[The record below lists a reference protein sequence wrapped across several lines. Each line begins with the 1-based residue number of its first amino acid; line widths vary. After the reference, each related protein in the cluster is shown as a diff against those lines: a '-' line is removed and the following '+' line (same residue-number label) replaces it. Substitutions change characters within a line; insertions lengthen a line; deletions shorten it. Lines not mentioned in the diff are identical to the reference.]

1 MHPEPRLESSAA
13 LPGCSLQPGT
23 VSSRPL
29 SILGNRVLRKEDP
42 RFLRG
47 EGRYVENLP
56 LEGALTVTFVRS
68 LLAHARI
75 GGVDTAAAEALPNVQ
90 VITGADVDAGPF
102 GPPPF
107 PGLNPAMGRP
117 LVATDV
123 VRFVGDIV
131 AIVLSEGRATGVDA
145 AELVAV
151 DYDPLPPVVSPQD
164 AAKDEVLLYPEA
176 GTNLAC
182 RSGSPEH
189 DEKLFDGCDV
199 VVSGT
204 LVSQRMAPCPL
215 EPRSAAA
222 EVGADGRITAWLS
235 TQTPHQDRMVLA
247 GTLGL
252 DPAQIRVVAPDV
264 GGGFGAKMLNAEEV
278 LIVWLARRLGRP
290 VRWTETRSESM
301 VALPHG
307 RAQHVDYTIGG
318 TRDGKVLAYRLDVL
332 QDSGA
337 YPVLGAFLPNLT
349 ALMAS
354 GVYAIP
360 RIEFE
365 GRSVVTNTTPISAF
379 RGAGRP
385 EASQAIERA
394 LDAFAAEL
402 GMDPA
407 EVRRRNFIPADA
419 FPHATVTHAAY
430 DSGDYEGALEL
441 VLRSV
446 GYDDLRAEQ
455 RQRRKEGG
463 SKQLGIGISSYV
475 EITNGIDETEFGEV
489 EIMADGSAV
498 VRTGSFSHGQ
508 GHETTFAM
516 IAAEQLGLPV
526 EKVTVHKGDTDEV
539 ARGTGTY
546 GSKST
551 QIGGTAAR
559 LAADEVV
566 ERAKQLVA
574 DYFEASPA
582 DIALDRAV
590 GRFRVVDAPEP
601 ALSWPELAAR
611 AAADE
616 RLGELKATQDF
627 KSAPTFPF
635 GAHVA
640 VVEVDV
646 ETGQVE
652 LLRLAAVD
660 DAGTLINPL
669 IAEGQVHGGIATGVA
684 QALYEQVV
692 YDEDGTP
699 LTSTF
704 VGYAF
709 PSAADLPSWEAVEM
723 ETPTPTNALGA
734 KGIGESGTIGATP
747 AVHNAVMDALAPYG
761 VRHVDMPANGENVW
775 RAIQEAKK

>member
-1 MHPEPRLESSAA
+1 M
-13 LPGCSLQPGT
+13 
-23 VSSRPL
+23 

-56 LEGALTVTFVRS
+56 LEGAAAVTFVRS
-68 LLAHARI
+68 LLAHARV
-75 GGVDTAAAEALPNVQ
+75 GSVDTSAAAALPGVQ
-90 VITGADVDAGPF
+90 VLTGADVDLPPF

-107 PGLNPAMGRP
+107 PGLDQGMGRP

-131 AIVLSEGRATGVDA
+131 AVVISDDRATGADA
-145 AELVAV
+145 AELVLV
-151 DYDPLPPVVSPQD
+151 DYDPLPVVVKPEDS
-164 AAKDEVLLYPEA
+164 AKDETLLFPA
-176 GTNLAC
+176 SGTNVAA

-189 DEKLFDGCDV
+189 DEKLFDGCDA

-204 LVSQRMAPCPL
+204 LLSQRMAPCPL

-222 EVGADGRITAWLS
+222 EVGPDGRVTAWLS

-247 GTLGL
+247 GMLGL
-252 DPAQIRVVAPDV
+252 DPADVRVVAPDV
-264 GGGFGAKMLNAEEV
+264 GGGFGAKMINPEEI
-278 LIVWLARRLGRP
+278 LLVWLARKLGRP

-307 RAQHVDYTIGG
+307 RAEKLDFTIGG
-318 TRDGKVLAYRLDVL
+318 TKDGKVLAYRLEAL

-349 ALMAS
+349 ALMSS
-354 GVYAIP
+354 GVYDIP
-360 RIEFE
+360 TIEFE
-365 GRSVVTNTTPISAF
+365 GKSVVTNTTPISAF

-394 LDAFAAEL
+394 LDMFASEI

-407 EVRRRNFIPADA
+407 EVRRKNFIAKDA
-419 FPHATVTHAAY
+419 FPHTTVTHAAY
-430 DSGDYEGALEL
+430 DSGDYEGALDL
-441 VLRSV
+441 ALRSA
-446 GYDDLRAEQ
+446 GYDELRAEQ
-455 RQRRKEGG
+455 KQRREQGG
-463 SKQLGIGISSYV
+463 AKQLGIGISSYV
-475 EITNGIDETEFGEV
+475 EITNGINETEFGEV
-489 EIMADGSAV
+489 EITEDGGAI

-516 IAAEQLGLPV
+516 IAAERLGLPV
-526 EKVTVHKGDTDEV
+526 EKVTVLKGDTDV
-539 ARGTGTY
+539 IAKGTGTY

-551 QIGGTAAR
+551 QIGGSAAR
-559 LAADEVV
+559 AAADDVV
-566 ERAKQLVA
+566 EQAKKLVG
-574 DYFEASPA
+574 DYLETSPA
-582 DIALDRAV
+582 DIVLDTALGTLHVA
-590 GRFRVVDAPEP
+590 GAPSRS
-601 ALSWPELAAR
+601 LSWAELATR

-616 RLGELKATQDF
+616 RLGELKAENEFT
-627 KSAPTFPF
+627 APPTFPF

-640 VVEVDV
+640 VVEVDT
-646 ETGQVE
+646 ETAKVE
-652 LLRLAAVD
+652 LLRLVAVD

-669 IAEGQVHGGIATGVA
+669 IAEGQVHGGVATGVS

-692 YDEDGTP
+692 YDDDGNP
-699 LTSTF
+699 LTGTF

-723 ETPTPTNALGA
+723 ETPTPNNALGA
-734 KGIGESGTIGATP
+734 KGIGESGTIGSTP
-747 AVHNAVMDALAPYG
+747 AVHNAVVDALAPYG

-775 RAIQEAKK
+775 RALQEAKA